1 MYFLGSLSQIYRR
14 LYSIGRGS
22 VFEWVLSVRSKV
34 RFPGSFWRYRLG
46 SFYQQ
51 QITAKP
57 GPLTGWLKLHSDNFR
72 QIEVI
77 HQILWKERSQAG
89 ASTMGLDSLC
99 G

>member
-1 MYFLGSLSQIYRR
+1 MYFL
-14 LYSIGRGS
+14 
-22 VFEWVLSVRSKV
+22 
-34 RFPGSFWRYRLG
+34 GSFWRYRLG

-51 QITAKP
+51 QITAKL

-72 QIEVI
+72 QIDVI